1 MKYCAPDLAEI
12 LISPEEI
19 SERVSKLAAQIMADY
34 RGQELTIVGVLTGS
48 FVFLADLLRRLDLPC
63 VVDFLAASSYGTG
76 TTSQG
81 QICVEK
87 DLRVPVANKTV
98 LVVEDIV
105 DTGLTLSRLVTML
118 QQRGAASVKVCCLLD
133 KSAGREVPVQL
144 DYVGFEIPNHFVV
157 GYGLDY
163 AEHYRNLPGVAV
175 LKPEKYTTYRAAE

>member
-1 MKYCAPDLAEI
+1 MKYCAPDIAEI

-19 SERVSKLAAQIMADY
+19 SERVSDLAAQITADH

-48 FVFLADLLRRLDLPC
+48 FVFLADLLRQLDLPC

-81 QICVEK
+81 QIYLEK
-87 DLRVPVANKTV
+87 DLHVSIADKTV
-98 LVVEDIV
+98 LVVEDII

-118 QQRGAASVKVCCLLD
+118 QQRGAAEVKVCCLLD
-133 KSAGREVPVQL
+133 KSARREVPVQL
-144 DYVGFEIPNHFVV
+144 DYVGFEIPDHFVV

-175 LKPEKYTTYRAAE
+175 LKPEKYITHSTAE